1 MRQVIK
7 LHQEIFLQSDNGL
20 GHLVKKG
27 TWNPIAERFMAEF
40 RREKVEMF
48 LGVVRK
54 YMQVR
59 GAMSQKDLAEQTDV
73 GVSTMSRF
81 LSQKSTELNPQLIAK
96 ITAKLNIPLHEMIDF
111 VEEDFA
117 DRFIRLVKFYKDELK
132 DTEFDP
138 NDLGATSTTN
148 EEKKVV
154 QEKKEDV
161 ASEAVDNR
169 TPNQRKE
176 DKVKS
181 NADLSIREKLE
192 SLTPRQ
198 RVFMTEFLNMKLEE
212 RDLIVDLGN
221 NLFQY
226 FKMKGMEI

>member
-1 MRQVIK
+1 
-7 LHQEIFLQSDNGL
+7 
-20 GHLVKKG
+20 
-27 TWNPIAERFMAEF
+27 MAEF
-40 RREKVEMF
+40 RRAKVEMF

-132 DTEFDP
+132 DSEFDP
-138 NDLGATSTTN
+138 NDLDQTTEIKVPRLEN
-148 EEKKVV
+148 ENPK
-154 QEKKEDV
+154 
-161 ASEAVDNR
+161 SEAIDNR

-198 RVFMTEFLNMKLEE
+198 RAFMTEFLNLKLEE

-226 FKMKGMEI
+226 FKMKGMDI

>member
-1 MRQVIK
+1 
-7 LHQEIFLQSDNGL
+7 
-20 GHLVKKG
+20 
-27 TWNPIAERFMAEF
+27 MAEF
-40 RREKVEMF
+40 KKDKLDMF
-48 LGVVRK
+48 LGVTRK

-59 GAMSQKDLAEQTDV
+59 GAMSQKELAEQTDV

-117 DRFIRLVKFYKDELK
+117 DRFIRLVKFYKDELN
-132 DTEFDP
+132 DSEFDP
-138 NDLGATSTTN
+138 ESAENSSSGTGAEAKEAS
-148 EEKKVV
+148 V
-154 QEKKEDV
+154 QKTDT
-161 ASEAVDNR
+161 EAR

-176 DKVKS
+176 DKAKS
-181 NADLSIREKLE
+181 SAEMSIREKLE

-198 RVFMTEFLNMKLEE
+198 RAFMTEFLNLKLEE

-226 FKMKGMEI
+226 FKMKGMDI

>member
-1 MRQVIK
+1 
-7 LHQEIFLQSDNGL
+7 
-20 GHLVKKG
+20 
-27 TWNPIAERFMAEF
+27 MAEF
-40 RREKVEMF
+40 KREKVEMF

-96 ITAKLNIPLHEMIDF
+96 ITGKLNIPLHEMIDF

-132 DTEFDP
+132 DGEFDP
-138 NDLGATSTTN
+138 NDLAATGSSSPSDSTERET
-148 EEKKVV
+148 VR
-154 QEKKEDV
+154 
-161 ASEAVDNR
+161 SEQVESR
-169 TPNQRKE
+169 TANQRKE
-176 DKVKS
+176 DKMKT
-181 NADLSIREKLE
+181 NAELSIREKLE

-198 RVFMTEFLNMKLEE
+198 RAFMTEFLNLKLEE

-226 FKMKGMEI
+226 FKMKGMDI

>member
-1 MRQVIK
+1 
-7 LHQEIFLQSDNGL
+7 
-20 GHLVKKG
+20 
-27 TWNPIAERFMAEF
+27 MAEF
-40 RREKVEMF
+40 KREKIEMF
-48 LGVVRK
+48 LGVTRK

-132 DTEFDP
+132 DGEFDP
-138 NDLGATSTTN
+138 NDLEATAPLAASDN
-148 EEKKVV
+148 
-154 QEKKEDV
+154 KETPRIEPGDT
-161 ASEAVDNR
+161 R

-181 NADLSIREKLE
+181 NAELSIREKLE

-198 RVFMTEFLNMKLEE
+198 RAFMTEFLNLKLEE

-226 FKMKGMEI
+226 FKMKGMDI

>member
-1 MRQVIK
+1 
-7 LHQEIFLQSDNGL
+7 
-20 GHLVKKG
+20 
-27 TWNPIAERFMAEF
+27 MAEF
-40 RREKVEMF
+40 KRNKVEMF
-48 LGVVRK
+48 LGVTRK
-54 YMQVR
+54 YMQMR

-117 DRFIRLVKFYKDELK
+117 DRFTRLVKFYKDELQ
-132 DTEFDP
+132 DADFDP
-138 NDLGATSTTN
+138 ANPEAAPETAATIERREN
-148 EEKKVV
+148 
-154 QEKKEDV
+154 QERRERI
-161 ASEAVDNR
+161 S
-169 TPNQRKE
+169 E
-176 DKVKS
+176 DKATAKS
-181 NADLSIREKLE
+181 NAEKSIKEKLE

-198 RVFMTEFLNMKLEE
+198 KAFMTEFLNLKLEE

-226 FKMKGMEI
+226 FKMKGMDI

>member
-1 MRQVIK
+1 
-7 LHQEIFLQSDNGL
+7 
-20 GHLVKKG
+20 
-27 TWNPIAERFMAEF
+27 MAEF
-40 RREKVEMF
+40 RREKVEQF

-117 DRFIRLVKFYKDELK
+117 DRFIRLVKFYKDELS
-132 DTEFDP
+132 DIEFDP
-138 NDLGATSTTN
+138 NDLSATGTAKAVTKEREN
-148 EEKKVV
+148 IRDEEA
-154 QEKKEDV
+154 DT
-161 ASEAVDNR
+161 R

-198 RVFMTEFLNMKLEE
+198 RVFMTEFLNLKLEE
-212 RDLIVDLGN
+212 RDLIVDQGN

-226 FKMKGMEI
+226 FKMKGMDI

>member
-1 MRQVIK
+1 
-7 LHQEIFLQSDNGL
+7 
-20 GHLVKKG
+20 
-27 TWNPIAERFMAEF
+27 MAEF
-40 RREKVEMF
+40 KKDKLDTF
-48 LGVVRK
+48 LGVTRK

-59 GAMSQKDLAEQTDV
+59 GAMSQKELAEQTDV

-117 DRFIRLVKFYKDELK
+117 DRFIRLVKFYKDELS
-132 DTEFDP
+132 DVEFDP
-138 NDLGATSTTN
+138 NSIVATTN
-148 EEKKVV
+148 TTEIEKEANVKT
-154 QEKKEDV
+154 ESEDT
-161 ASEAVDNR
+161 R

-198 RVFMTEFLNMKLEE
+198 RAFMTEFLNLKLEE

-221 NLFQY
+221 NMFQY
-226 FKMKGMEI
+226 FKMKGMDI

>member
-1 MRQVIK
+1 
-7 LHQEIFLQSDNGL
+7 
-20 GHLVKKG
+20 
-27 TWNPIAERFMAEF
+27 MAEF

-132 DTEFDP
+132 DSEFDP
-138 NDLGATSTTN
+138 NDLGIQPG
-148 EEKKVV
+148 EKVIVEKEKVLT
-154 QEKKEDV
+154 EPI
-161 ASEAVDNR
+161 DNR

-181 NADLSIREKLE
+181 SADLSIREKLE

-226 FKMKGMEI
+226 FKMKGMEL

>member
-1 MRQVIK
+1 
-7 LHQEIFLQSDNGL
+7 
-20 GHLVKKG
+20 
-27 TWNPIAERFMAEF
+27 MAEF
-40 RREKVEMF
+40 KRERVEMF
-48 LGVVRK
+48 LGAVRK

-132 DTEFDP
+132 DSEFDP
-138 NDLGATSTTN
+138 NNLEATPPV
-148 EEKKVV
+148 EP
-154 QEKKEDV
+154 
-161 ASEAVDNR
+161 VDNR
-169 TPNQRKE
+169 TANQRKE

-181 NADLSIREKLE
+181 NAELSIRDKLE

-198 RVFMTEFLNMKLEE
+198 RAFMTEFLNLKLEE

-226 FKMKGMEI
+226 FKMKGMDI

>member
-1 MRQVIK
+1 MAD
-7 LHQEIFLQSDNGL
+7 F
-20 GHLVKKG
+20 KK
-27 TWNPIAERFMAEF
+27 
-40 RREKVEMF
+40 EKIEMF
-48 LGVVRK
+48 LGVTRK
-54 YMQVR
+54 YMQMR

-132 DTEFDP
+132 DGEFDP
-138 NDLGATSTTN
+138 DAPTEEGVATTAGEKETPKLEAPEGA
-148 EEKKVV
+148 
-154 QEKKEDV
+154 
-161 ASEAVDNR
+161 R
-169 TPNQRKE
+169 TPNQRRE
-176 DKVKS
+176 DKAKS
-181 NADLSIREKLE
+181 NAELSIREKLE

-198 RVFMTEFLNMKLEE
+198 RAFMTEFLNMKLEE

-226 FKMKGMEI
+226 FKMKGMDI

>member
-1 MRQVIK
+1 
-7 LHQEIFLQSDNGL
+7 
-20 GHLVKKG
+20 
-27 TWNPIAERFMAEF
+27 MAEF
-40 RREKVEMF
+40 KREKVELF
-48 LGVVRK
+48 LGVTRK

-132 DTEFDP
+132 DGEFDP
-138 NDLGATSTTN
+138 NDLGIINETTSTAIN
-148 EEKKVV
+148 P
-154 QEKKEDV
+154 KETKPV
-161 ASEAVDNR
+161 EPVDNR
-169 TPNQRKE
+169 SASQIKE

-181 NADLSIREKLE
+181 KAELSIREKLE

-198 RVFMTEFLNMKLEE
+198 RAFMTEFLNLKLEE
-212 RDLIVDLGN
+212 RDLVVDLGN

-226 FKMKGMEI
+226 FKMKGMDM

>member
-1 MRQVIK
+1 
-7 LHQEIFLQSDNGL
+7 
-20 GHLVKKG
+20 
-27 TWNPIAERFMAEF
+27 MAEF
-40 RREKVEMF
+40 KKERVEMF
-48 LGVVRK
+48 LGVTRK

-132 DTEFDP
+132 DIEFDP
-138 NDLGATSTTN
+138 NDLGASTDTAKAAVAEN
-148 EEKKVV
+148 ESIPAEPI
-154 QEKKEDV
+154 
-161 ASEAVDNR
+161 DNR
-169 TPNQRKE
+169 TANQRKE

-181 NADLSIREKLE
+181 NAELSIREKLE

-198 RVFMTEFLNMKLEE
+198 RAFMTEFLNLKLEE

-226 FKMKGMEI
+226 FKMKGMDI

>member
-1 MRQVIK
+1 
-7 LHQEIFLQSDNGL
+7 
-20 GHLVKKG
+20 
-27 TWNPIAERFMAEF
+27 MAEF
-40 RREKVEMF
+40 RKEKVESF

-59 GAMSQKDLAEQTDV
+59 GAMSQKDLAEETDV

-117 DRFIRLVKFYKDELK
+117 DRFVRLVKFYKDELGEEEVDA
-132 DTEFDP
+132 DTVSSGIKEES
-138 NDLGATSTTN
+138 DLSKNKNEETKATSSAAQKATAKAN
-148 EEKKVV
+148 GE
-154 QEKKEDV
+154 Q
-161 ASEAVDNR
+161 
-169 TPNQRKE
+169 
-176 DKVKS
+176 
-181 NADLSIREKLE
+181 SIREKLE

-198 RVFMTEFLNMKLEE
+198 RAFMTEFLNLKLEE
-212 RDLIVDLGN
+212 RDLIVDVGN

-226 FKMKGMEI
+226 FKMKGMDL